1 MGLQDC
7 QILLDNP
14 WNTYYS
20 GQTIN
25 GQVKLHL
32 NSPKKI
38 RGKMNSF
45 LNIQITKASAF
56 ISTYLSIY
64 LYICNVCIFVFVE
77 FYSKVRKKLNLKK
90 RSNIQIEIM
99 SFWIV
104 MFFSTDSVDLI
115 ADNDCYILV
124 LFNVNVNEMN
134 CWCFV
139 CIPLYSVYCLR
150 CPYHRLYKFIS
161 YRLDAH

>member
-38 RGKMNSF
+38 RGKMDLF
-45 LNIQITKASAF
+45 LNIYKLQTIIHSLSCLASNNLL
-56 ISTYLSIY
+56 THLSIY
-64 LYICNVCIFVFVE
+64 LFVTCA
-77 FYSKVRKKLNLKK
+77 YL
-90 RSNIQIEIM
+90 
-99 SFWIV
+99 
-104 MFFSTDSVDLI
+104 
-115 ADNDCYILV
+115 
-124 LFNVNVNEMN
+124 
-134 CWCFV
+134 
-139 CIPLYSVYCLR
+139 P
-150 CPYHRLYKFIS
+150 
-161 YRLDAH
+161 

>member
-38 RGKMNSF
+38 RGKMDLF
-45 LNIQITKASAF
+45 LNIQIT
-56 ISTYLSIY
+56 
-64 LYICNVCIFVFVE
+64 
-77 FYSKVRKKLNLKK
+77 
-90 RSNIQIEIM
+90 
-99 SFWIV
+99 
-104 MFFSTDSVDLI
+104 
-115 ADNDCYILV
+115 NDH
-124 LFNVNVNEMN
+124 
-134 CWCFV
+134 
-139 CIPLYSVYCLR
+139 P
-150 CPYHRLYKFIS
+150 
-161 YRLDAH
+161 